1 MKKIFK
7 ITIVSI
13 VAAGGLSVFGI
24 AIHDRILE
32 NATLR
37 AFRACD
43 RAELENHREL
53 LCTSLE
59 DASSRS
65 SDFQKKAIL
74 FHKKYVSNEACRF
87 VRRMTKSSIVKEASE
102 FHRHAIYDYLY
113 EISLDARF
121 LNTSLLSTRTFVVS
135 RFNSSTHRVSTD
147 NEISSIQKALTRY
160 SEDLVLY
167 DVICRS
173 YYSRKDYKSVIEYGL
188 RSAEILGDDKYERDI
203 VYLIYL
209 SSCALDRLDDAI
221 NYIGFAK
228 EALNFSILDYELND
242 KIEL

>member
-1 MKKIFK
+1 MKRSLKIIFSL
-7 ITIVSI
+7 IIAVI
-13 VAAGGLSVFGI
+13 LVAIAAV
-24 AIHDRILE
+24 AIHDTKLK
-32 NATLR
+32 NKTLR
-37 AFRACD
+37 VFMDCEK
-43 RAELENHREL
+43 AESDGHREL

-59 DASSRS
+59 DASSRI

-87 VRRMTKSSIVKEASE
+87 VKRMTKSSFVKEASE
-102 FHRHAIYDYLY
+102 FHRQAIYDYLY
-113 EISLDARF
+113 EISLDARV

-135 RFNSSTHRVSTD
+135 RFNNSTHRVSTD

-203 VYLIYL
+203 VYLIYI

-228 EALNFSILDYELND
+228 EALNFSILDYELDD

>member
-7 ITIVSI
+7 ISIVSI
-13 VAAGGLSVFGI
+13 VAAGGLAVFGI

-32 NATLR
+32 NATLG

-43 RAELENHREL
+43 RAELERHREL

-59 DASSRS
+59 IASDRITN
-65 SDFQKKAIL
+65 FQKKVIL
-74 FHKKYVSNEACRF
+74 FHKKYVSKEACRL
-87 VRRMTKSSIVKEASE
+87 VKRMTRSTFVKEAPD
-102 FHRHAIYDYLY
+102 FNRQVFYNNLFK
-113 EISLDARF
+113 ISVYARLLDVS
-121 LNTSLLSTRTFVVS
+121 TLSTRTFIVS
-135 RFNSSTHRVSTD
+135 RFNNTTCREALD
-147 NEISSIQKALTRY
+147 IEISSIQKALTWAPD
-160 SEDLVLY
+160 DLVLY

-173 YYSRKDYKSVIEYGL
+173 YYNRKDYKSVIEYGI
-188 RSAEILGDDKYERDI
+188 RSAEISGDDKYERDI